1 MQIDAISKIAPS
13 ATQWARASH
22 LPKPE
27 ASTNSTTGP
36 GLAPASSSR
45 SLASA
50 QAPPSAAQA
59 LDSASAVQVVAIK
72 GALSTTV
79 AGKNYSLSIEQAGA
93 TYVASVPDPPGA
105 TATGSS
111 AQVAENNLDI
121 KLDTLA

>member
-1 MQIDAISKIAPS
+1 MKRSKLALIFA
-13 ATQWARASH
+13 
-22 LPKPE
+22 
-27 ASTNSTTGP
+27 
-36 GLAPASSSR
+36 GLALG

-111 AQVAENNLDI
+111 AQVAENYLDI